1 MSTTMSSLREER
13 TISDV
18 RRISRAGLEATTL
31 LQRVAR
37 ALQRAIPFDI
47 YSAATTDPASSL
59 ITSAFGE
66 LLSGAEGTRPAN
78 PIWFEHFYFG
88 ETYEKTQD
96 LLHRNQWATSLANDT
111 RGRLDTSLCYRESM
125 QPAGIEHK
133 AHVIFVERQ
142 LWGDMELYRAAGEP
156 AFSSEEISLLRR
168 VAPHVASGLKF
179 AALRSQGQAGSGT
192 EATMPGV
199 LIVDAKGHGAGTPAA
214 EQLLTDLS
222 GERLPWRSGNRV
234 PIPVQVVLG
243 ALDRSLGGATG
254 SSPSLRA
261 RGQSGRWL
269 ALHAAYT
276 EATDQR
282 PAERMV
288 VIAPAPPED
297 LVWLGMTAYG
307 LSAREE
313 EVVTLVLGGLATR
326 QIAERLF
333 IAEHT
338 VQRHL
343 SNIFEKVGVRSRRDL
358 VKHLFFEHL
367 LPRSGAA

>member
-1 MSTTMSSLREER
+1 MSTTMSSMREER

-18 RRISRAGLEATTL
+18 RRICRAGLEATTL

-47 YSAATTDPASSL
+47 YSAATIDPASSL

-66 LLSGAEGTRPAN
+66 LLSGAEGARPAN

-96 LLHRNQWATSLANDT
+96 LLHRNQWATSLAIET
-111 RGRLDTSLCYRESM
+111 RGKLDASFCYRESM

-133 AHVIFVERQ
+133 AHVIFVDRN

-156 AFSSEEISLLRR
+156 AFSSEELALLHRI
-168 VAPHVASGLKF
+168 APDVASGLKF
-179 AALRSQGQAGSGT
+179 AALRGQAQAGSGAT
-192 EATMPGV
+192 AATMPGV
-199 LIVDAKGHGAGTPAA
+199 LIVDVQGHGAGTPAA
-214 EQLLTDLS
+214 EQLLADLS
-222 GERLPWRSGNRV
+222 GTQQAWRSGDRV

-243 ALDRSLGGATG
+243 ALDRSLRETGAK
-254 SSPSLRA
+254 PNLRA

-288 VIAPAPPED
+288 VISPAPPED
-297 LVWLGMTAYG
+297 LVWLGMTAYD

-313 EVVTLVLGGLATR
+313 EVVTLVLGGLATK
-326 QIAERLF
+326 QISERLF

-358 VKHLFFEHL
+358 VKQLFFEHL
-367 LPRSGAA
+367 LPRTG